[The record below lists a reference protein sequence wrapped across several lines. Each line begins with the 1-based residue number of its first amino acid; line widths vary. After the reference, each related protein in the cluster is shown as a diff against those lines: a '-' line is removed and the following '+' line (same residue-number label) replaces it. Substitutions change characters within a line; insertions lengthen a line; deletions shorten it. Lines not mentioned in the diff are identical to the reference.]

1 MAGNTSVPGATVAS
15 RLLALL
21 RAFDGNH
28 HRLTLTELA
37 RRAELPVP
45 TAHRLIAE
53 LVAGGALDRDDGGYR
68 LGRLLWEVGLH
79 AQIHGRLRR
88 IAEPY
93 LYDAYAATMATV
105 HLAVRDGDQALYL
118 LAVRGPASTPVVSSV
133 GSRLPLHATGVG
145 KVLLAHS
152 PDALRERLA
161 AGLIRVTAHTIT
173 HAPVLAAQL
182 ERIRCDGMA
191 TTAEEMTLG
200 ACSLAV
206 PVFRASDGSVA
217 AAIGVVVGT
226 LRHDRQRMLAALHT
240 AACGVGRRL

>member
-15 RLLALL
+15 RLLAIL

-28 HRLTLTELA
+28 DRLTLTELA

-45 TAHRLIAE
+45 TTHRLIAE
-53 LVAGGALDRDDGGYR
+53 LVAGGALERDDGGYR

-79 AQIHGRLRR
+79 AQIHGQLRR
-88 IAEPY
+88 ISEPF

-118 LAVRGPASTPVVSSV
+118 QAVRGQTSTPVVSSA

-152 PDALRERLA
+152 PDAMRERLA
-161 AGLIRVTAHTIT
+161 AGLTRVTAYTVT
-173 HAPVLAAQL
+173 HPPLLAAQL
-182 ERIRCDGMA
+182 ERVRCDGMA

-200 ACSLAV
+200 SCSLAV
-206 PVFRASDGSVA
+206 PVFRASDASVS

-226 LRHDRQRMLAALHT
+226 LHHDRKRLLAALRT
-240 AACGVGRRL
+240 AALGIGRRL